1 MKKVIQFLSMTG
13 LCTLLAM
20 FAIHWESAEPQ
31 GRQEIQ
37 KIQDIEGGDRND
49 IDGDTVKSIADIN
62 SMRDYYL
69 FTTR

>member
-1 MKKVIQFLSMTG
+1 MKKVIQFFSMTG

-20 FAIHWESAEPQ
+20 FAIHWERAEPQ

-49 IDGDTVKSIADIN
+49 IEGDTVKLITDI
-62 SMRDYYL
+62 SRMDDYAL